1 MGLGALAG
9 AAGVA
14 GIASALTHFAKSSL
28 EAADALGDAADRAG
42 VAVESLSRLKFA
54 AEQNDVDFSSLTFAL
69 KRWQVTLSQA
79 ASGSEQASASL
90 RLLHLNAAQ
99 LKSLSLEDQLKK
111 IADQFTRIRDPA
123 DQTRVA
129 VELFGRSG
137 EQLVPLLRQGGAA
150 IDDLTKKA
158 DELGITLSE
167 SAAKGADLADK
178 ALKRLLATISA
189 AGQKAAGNIALAIIG
204 PQNDIDKAS
213 ATIDKL
219 IAQQEMLKESAKSA
233 GADAPAWFK
242 RLNADAMAKVNAQL
256 EKARA
261 NLAGL
266 QKQAEE
272 SKAPPLVIP
281 DTSPITEAVISQ
293 HKNELQGLAKL
304 LDEFNRNTR
313 VSEDKFL
320 QEYHDTLAQIDE
332 LTQAHVIT
340 QQEASKRIRDA
351 RLKYEQAV
359 DIELIDVNK
368 IEAQKVVVT
377 KVFTEQQRAVD
388 KFVATVQDGLEN
400 LARSGEI
407 TGRSILKYLLSSFEA
422 QVLKDAIDGIGRY
435 LRHSLGGST
444 STGTSGAGSII
455 GSIIGSLFGSGSG
468 GNGEISPVVITQKH
482 AAGGGSMSGPRV
494 VGEDGPELLFD
505 SGRVM
510 NRRQLQFAM
519 AGAGGGANISL
530 GDTNIVVQGNADA
543 NTIALLRAEQQQN
556 NKKLLEQLNLK
567 LKETYGRGI
576 R

>member
-1 MGLGALAG
+1 M
-9 AAGVA
+9 
-14 GIASALTHFAKSSL
+14 
-28 EAADALGDAADRAG
+28 
-42 VAVESLSRLKFA
+42 LK
-54 AEQNDVDFSSLTFAL
+54 
-69 KRWQVTLSQA
+69 
-79 ASGSEQASASL
+79 
-90 RLLHLNAAQ
+90 
-99 LKSLSLEDQLKK
+99 
-111 IADQFTRIRDPA
+111 
-123 DQTRVA
+123 
-129 VELFGRSG
+129 
-137 EQLVPLLRQGGAA
+137 QGGAA

-189 AGQKAAGNIALAIIG
+189 AGQKAAGNIALSIIG
-204 PQNDIDKAS
+204 PQNEIDKA
-213 ATIDKL
+213 TITINKL
-219 IAQQEMLKESAKSA
+219 IEQQKMLQESAKSA
-233 GADAPAWFK
+233 GPNAPAWFK
-242 RLNADAMAKVNAQL
+242 NLNASTMAKVNAEL
-256 EKARA
+256 EKARG
-261 NLAGL
+261 NLASL

-272 SKAPPLVIP
+272 SKPPPLIIP

-304 LDEFNRNTR
+304 LDDFNQKTR

-332 LTQAHVIT
+332 LTKAHVIDQT
-340 QQEASKRIRDA
+340 EAAKRIGDA

-377 KVFTEQQRAVD
+377 KVLTEQQRAVD
-388 KFVATVQDGLEN
+388 KFVSTLQDGLEN

-407 TGRSILKYLLSSFEA
+407 TGRSILKYLLSAFEA

-435 LRHSLGGST
+435 LRQTLGGST
-444 STGTSGAGSII
+444 STGASKAGGLVGSII
-455 GSIIGSLFGSGSG
+455 NGLFGSGG
-468 GNGEISPVVITQKH
+468 GSGEISPVVITQKH

-510 NRRQLQFAM
+510 NRRQLQFAA
-519 AGAGGGANISL
+519 AGAGGGTNISL
-530 GDTNIVVQGNADA
+530 GDTNIVVQGSADA
-543 NTIALLRAEQQQN
+543 NTIALMRAEQQQN
-556 NKKLLEQLNLK
+556 NKKLLEQMNIK
-567 LKETYGRGI
+567 MKETFGRGF